1 MESDRRSQIQKQTII
16 FSYINNRGGTYHEK
30 NI

>member
-1 MESDRRSQIQKQTII
+1 MESDRRSQIKIQYII
-16 FSYINNRGGTYHEK
+16 FSYLENRGGTYHEK